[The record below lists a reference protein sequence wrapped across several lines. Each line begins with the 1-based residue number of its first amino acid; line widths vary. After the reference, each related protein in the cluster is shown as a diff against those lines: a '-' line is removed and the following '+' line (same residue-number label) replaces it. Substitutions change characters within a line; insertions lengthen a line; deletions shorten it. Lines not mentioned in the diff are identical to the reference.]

1 MNQFCRVNIKTRLPE
16 KLKTLADNKPNES
29 QWLFGDDLSKRISQI
44 NYINSALST
53 QPFRSYQQNNG
64 KYKNS
69 SRYSYSSQEKMTKN
83 FQPTRG
89 NSALGRKGQKLSNRY
104 YMN

>member
-44 NYINSALST
+44 NYINSL
-53 QPFRSYQQNNG
+53 
-64 KYKNS
+64 
-69 SRYSYSSQEKMTKN
+69 
-83 FQPTRG
+83 
-89 NSALGRKGQKLSNRY
+89 SALNLSDLISRV
-104 YMN
+104 MVSIKTVVGTHTAVKRR